1 MTFLY
6 LCSQEENI
14 KMKIIIVDDN
24 PSVRTSLKFILS
36 RHFDNVVAI
45 PDPTMLPAILSAGH
59 IDAILLDMNFDSSSL
74 DGSDGI
80 FWLKRIKDINRP
92 PAVVMITAFGDIPI
106 AVEAMKLGAEDF
118 VTKPWDNVELVDKIK
133 HAIEVN
139 AKTLRQNDTI
149 LKASALEQRQK
160 LRDNMTL
167 NELKIDHVLSVI
179 EQCGGNLKAAAE
191 RLGVNRQTLYN
202 IIRKQ

>member
-1 MTFLY
+1 
-6 LCSQEENI
+6 
-14 KMKIIIVDDN
+14 MKIIIVDDN
-24 PSVRTSLKFILS
+24 PSVRTSLRFILS
-36 RHFDNVVAI
+36 RHFDNVAAI
-45 PDPTMLPAILSAGH
+45 PDPTMLPAILSAGN

-80 FWLKRIKDINRP
+80 FWLKRIKEMSRP

-118 VTKPWDNVELVDKIK
+118 VTKPWDNNELVDKIR

-139 AKTLRQNDTI
+139 SKTLLQNEA
-149 LKASALEQRQK
+149 LSKASALEQRQRH
-160 LRDNMTL
+160 RDNMTL
-167 NELKIDHVLSVI
+167 NELKTDHVLSVI

>member
-1 MTFLY
+1 MT
-6 LCSQEENI
+6 
-14 KMKIIIVDDN
+14 MKVIIVDDN
-24 PSVRTSLKFILS
+24 PSVRTTLKLILS
-36 RHFDNVVAI
+36 RHFDNVAVI
-45 PDPTMLPAILSAGH
+45 HDPTMLPAILSTGN
-59 IDAILLDMNFDSSSL
+59 IDAVLLDMNFDSSSL

-80 FWLKRIKDINRP
+80 FWLKRIKETNRP

-118 VTKPWDNVELVDKIK
+118 VTKPWDNDELVDIIK

-139 AKTLRQNDTI
+139 SMI
-149 LKASALEQRQK
+149 LLQKEALSKASALEQRQRQ
-160 LRDNMTL
+160 RDNMTL
-167 NELKIDHVLSVI
+167 NELKTDHVISVI

-202 IIRKQ
+202 IIKKQ

>member
-1 MTFLY
+1 
-6 LCSQEENI
+6 
-14 KMKIIIVDDN
+14 MKIIIVDDN
-24 PSVRTSLKFILS
+24 PSVRTSLRFILS
-36 RHFDNVVAI
+36 RHFDNVAAI
-45 PDPTMLPAILSAGH
+45 PDPTLLPAILSAGN

-80 FWLKRIKDINRP
+80 FWLKRIKEMSRP

-118 VTKPWDNVELVDKIK
+118 VTKPWDNNELVDKIR

-139 AKTLRQNDTI
+139 SKTLLQNEA
-149 LKASALEQRQK
+149 LSKASALEQRQRH
-160 LRDNMTL
+160 RDNMTL
-167 NELKIDHVLSVI
+167 NELKTDHVLSVI